1 MKVEINVASTFL
13 AAPKEALDEKEKKKI
28 YLDLYRANERVLHI
42 HILLFLL
49 SPRQRNP
56 WTEQPCTAQIH
67 KKTIHGWKKQS
78 LDKSNPYTKQS
89 LDKAVPGESFPWTK
103 PSLEKTVPGQNC
115 LWTKLSLDKAV
126 PRQRSP
132 WTKEWLDRVVPG
144 QRSDWTK

>member
-42 HILLFLL
+42 YILLFLL

-67 KKTIHGWKKQS
+67 KKKN
-78 LDKSNPYTKQS
+78 NPWMK
-89 LDKAVPGESFPWTK
+89 KAVP
-103 PSLEKTVPGQNC
+103 
-115 LWTKLSLDKAV
+115 
-126 PRQRSP
+126 
-132 WTKEWLDRVVPG
+132 
-144 QRSDWTK
+144 